1 MSNQTNNNQ
10 QVGKKRSRAKE
21 TWRRLKK
28 SKSAMIGLVLVI
40 AIIVLALSAPLFIDY
55 ETQVVNQS
63 IAERLQGPSAEHLF
77 GTDNLGRDI
86 FYRILYGARVSL
98 LIGAASCLIC
108 CPTGVVLGSLA
119 GFYGGKVDDIIM
131 RFFDILLAIPST
143 LMAILL
149 VAAFGTNLFN
159 IILAV
164 GLPTLPQ
171 YVRIT
176 RASVMTIKQQEYVE
190 AARAVGATDSEIIR
204 THILPNCIAPV
215 LVQATLRCAT
225 VIADAAALSFLGLGI
240 PEPRP
245 EWGGM
250 LSAARPFLRDYPH
263 TVLFP
268 GLAIMITILALN
280 LLGDGLRD
288 ALDPKL
294 KK

>member
-1 MSNQTNNNQ
+1 MNSERKRQA
-10 QVGKKRSRAKE
+10 GKRRSRAKE
-21 TWRRLKK
+21 VWIRLKK
-28 SKSAMIGLVLVI
+28 SRSAMIGLVLIVVI
-40 AIIVLALSAPLFIDY
+40 IALALAAPLFIDY
-55 ETQVVNQS
+55 ENQVINQNIS
-63 IAERLQGPSAEHLF
+63 ERLQKPSAEHWF

-86 FYRILYGARVSL
+86 FSRVLYGARISL
-98 LIGAASCLIC
+98 LIGAVSCLIC
-108 CPTGVVLGSLA
+108 CPTGTILGAVA
-119 GFYGGKVDDIIM
+119 GFYGGKVDDFIM

-143 LMAILL
+143 LLAILL
-149 VAAFGTNLFN
+149 VSAFGTNLFN

-164 GLPTLPQ
+164 GLPTWPQ
-171 YVRIT
+171 YVRIA

-190 AARAVGATDSEIIR
+190 AAYAVGATDFEIIKS
-204 THILPNCIAPV
+204 HILPNSIAPI

-240 PEPRP
+240 AEPTP

-268 GLAIMITILALN
+268 GLAIMLTILALN
-280 LLGDGLRD
+280 MLGDGLRD

>member
-1 MSNQTNNNQ
+1 MSNQPI
-10 QVGKKRSRAKE
+10 GKKRSQVKE

-28 SKSAMIGLVLVI
+28 SRNAMVGLALI
-40 AIIVLALSAPLFIDY
+40 IIIVAAALAAPLLFDY
-55 ETQVVNQS
+55 ETQVIQQN
-63 IAERLQGPSAEHLF
+63 IAERLQSPSLRHLL

-86 FYRILYGARVSL
+86 LARIMYGARISL
-98 LIGAASCLIC
+98 MIGTISCLIC
-108 CPTGVVLGSLA
+108 CTTGVMLGAIA
-119 GFYGGKVDDIIM
+119 GFFGGKLDDVIM

-143 LMAILL
+143 LMAIVL
-149 VAAFGTNLFN
+149 VAAFGTSLFN
-159 IILAV
+159 IIIAV

-190 AARAVGATDSEIIR
+190 AARAVGASNLQIIR
-204 THILPNCIAPV
+204 THILPNCLAPV
-215 LVQATLRCAT
+215 LVQATLRVAT
-225 VIADAAALSFLGLGI
+225 VIADAAGLAFLGLGI
-240 PEPRP
+240 PAPRP
-245 EWGGM
+245 DWGGM
-250 LSAARPFLRDYPH
+250 LATGRDFLRDYPH

-268 GLAIMITILALN
+268 GLAIMLTILALN

>member
-1 MSNQTNNNQ
+1 MNHE
-10 QVGKKRSRAKE
+10 QVGKKRSRFKE

-28 SKSAMIGLVLVI
+28 SRNAMIGLALI
-40 AIIVLALSAPLFIDY
+40 TIIILAALIAPLLFDY
-55 ETQVVNQS
+55 DTQVIQQN
-63 IAERLQGPSAEHLF
+63 IPERLQVPSWTHPF
-77 GTDNLGRDI
+77 GTDSFGRDM
-86 FYRILYGARVSL
+86 FARIMYGARTSL
-98 LIGAASCLIC
+98 MIGAISCLIC
-108 CPTGVVLGSLA
+108 CTTGVLLGAIA
-119 GFYGGKVDDIIM
+119 GFFGGKVDDIIM

-143 LMAILL
+143 LMAIVL

-159 IILAV
+159 IIIAV

-190 AARAVGATDSEIIR
+190 AARAVGATNFQIIR
-204 THILPNCIAPV
+204 MHILPNCLAPV
-215 LVQATLRCAT
+215 LVQATLRVAT
-225 VIADAAALSFLGLGI
+225 VIADAAGLAFLGLGI
-240 PEPRP
+240 PAPRP
-245 EWGGM
+245 DWGGM
-250 LSAARPFLRDYPH
+250 LAAGREFLRDYPH

-268 GLAIMITILALN
+268 GLAIMLTILALN

>member
-1 MSNQTNNNQ
+1 MSNTANPE
-10 QVGKKRSRAKE
+10 VGKKRSRAKE

-28 SKSAMIGLVLVI
+28 SKSAMIGLTLVI
-40 AIIVLALSAPLFIDY
+40 IIVILALAAPLFIDY
-55 ETQVVNQS
+55 NTQVINQS
-63 IAERLQGPSAEHLF
+63 IANRLQKPCAEHWF

-86 FYRILYGARVSL
+86 FSRILYGARISL
-98 LIGAASCLIC
+98 MIGAVSCLIC
-108 CPTGVVLGSLA
+108 CPLGVILGSLA
-119 GFYGGKVDDIIM
+119 GFYGGRVDDVIM

-190 AARAVGATDSEIIR
+190 AARAVGANNFQIIK

-240 PEPRP
+240 AEPTP

-280 LLGDGLRD
+280 MLGDGLRD

>member
-1 MSNQTNNNQ
+1 
-10 QVGKKRSRAKE
+10 
-21 TWRRLKK
+21 
-28 SKSAMIGLVLVI
+28 MIGLALVI
-40 AIIVLALSAPLFIDY
+40 IIVTLALAAPLFIDY
-55 ETQVVNQS
+55 DTQVIAQS
-63 IAERLQGPSAEHLF
+63 IADRLQKPGAGHLF

-86 FYRILYGARVSL
+86 FYRILYGARISL
-98 LIGAASCLIC
+98 LIGAVSCLIC
-108 CPTGVVLGSLA
+108 CPTGVILGSLA
-119 GFYGGKVDDIIM
+119 GFYGGKVDDVIM

-190 AARAVGATDSEIIR
+190 AARAVGANNFQIIK

-240 PEPRP
+240 PEPTP

-280 LLGDGLRD
+280 MLGDGLRD

>member
-1 MSNQTNNNQ
+1 MNHE
-10 QVGKKRSRAKE
+10 QVGKKRSRFKE

-28 SKSAMIGLVLVI
+28 SRNAMIGLALI
-40 AIIVLALSAPLFIDY
+40 TIIILAALIAPLLFDY
-55 ETQVVNQS
+55 DTQVIQQN
-63 IAERLQGPSAEHLF
+63 IPERLQVPSWTHPF
-77 GTDNLGRDI
+77 GTDNFGRDM
-86 FYRILYGARVSL
+86 FARIMYGARTSL
-98 LIGAASCLIC
+98 MIGAISCLIC
-108 CPTGVVLGSLA
+108 CTTGVLLGAIA
-119 GFYGGKVDDIIM
+119 GFFGGKVDDIIM

-143 LMAILL
+143 LMAIVL

-159 IILAV
+159 IIIAV

-190 AARAVGATDSEIIR
+190 AARAVGATNFQIIR
-204 THILPNCIAPV
+204 MHILPNCLAPV
-215 LVQATLRCAT
+215 LVQATLRVAT
-225 VIADAAALSFLGLGI
+225 VIADAAGLAFLGLGI
-240 PEPRP
+240 PAPRP
-245 EWGGM
+245 DWGGM
-250 LSAARPFLRDYPH
+250 LAAGREFLRDYPH

-268 GLAIMITILALN
+268 GLAIMLTILALN

>member
-1 MSNQTNNNQ
+1 MSENANRQA
-10 QVGKKRSRAKE
+10 GKKRSRANE

-28 SKSAMIGLVLVI
+28 SRSAMIGLTLVI
-40 AIIVLALSAPLFIDY
+40 IILILALGAPLFIDY
-55 ETQVVNQS
+55 DAQVISQDIPN
-63 IAERLQGPSAEHLF
+63 RLTAPSAEHWF

-86 FYRILYGARVSL
+86 FSRILYGARISL
-98 LIGAASCLIC
+98 LIGAVSCLIC
-108 CPTGVVLGSLA
+108 CPTGVLLGSLA
-119 GFYGGKVDDIIM
+119 GFYGGRVDDVIM

-164 GLPTLPQ
+164 GLPTFPQ

-190 AARAVGATDSEIIR
+190 AARAVGATNAEIIR

-225 VIADAAALSFLGLGI
+225 VIADAAALSFIGLGI
-240 PEPRP
+240 AEPTP

-250 LSAARPFLRDYPH
+250 LSAARPFLRDHPH
-263 TVLFP
+263 TVVFP

-280 LLGDGLRD
+280 MLGDGLRD